1 MEIVLFIIAVF
12 ILSLAIGF
20 VIGFYVKM
28 KMVEAENIKLGKTHS
43 ELIAVAKREAE
54 EILKEAKLEAKE
66 IIFKGRQD
74 LEKDA
79 KEKRKE
85 LSQLERKLELKEETL
100 DKKFQNNSLREE
112 QLEKLAQEYEQ
123 KIKDAGLL
131 HQKNE
136 ETRASLIVEVEKIA
150 AMTREEAKRFL
161 LEEMVDEAKND
172 SARRIKEIEEEIK
185 EESEKRARSI
195 ISTAI
200 QRCAPEYVGEI
211 SITVVTLPSEDMKGR
226 IIGREGRNIRAFESV
241 TGVDIIVDDTPEAVI
256 LSSYDPYR
264 REIGRLTLE
273 KLVADGRIHPARIE
287 ELYEKSS
294 KELDKQIKE
303 VGEEAAFQ
311 LGLHN
316 INHEIVKLIGRL
328 KYRTSYGQNV
338 LGHSLEVAKIAGFM
352 AAELGMNEKLAKRAG
367 LLHDIGKAVDY
378 EQEGS
383 HTTIGVGIAKKYK
396 EDWRVINAIASHHG
410 EEEFKCVEAV
420 LVQSADAISAS
431 RPGARREV
439 LESYIKR
446 LEKLEEVAGSF
457 EGVSRT
463 FAIQAGREVRI
474 IVEPEKVS
482 DEAIINLSRD
492 ISRKVEQELTYP
504 GQIKVTVIRESRAVD
519 YAK

>member
-1 MEIVLFIIAVF
+1 
-12 ILSLAIGF
+12 
-20 VIGFYVKM
+20 
-28 KMVEAENIKLGKTHS
+28 
-43 ELIAVAKREAE
+43 
-54 EILKEAKLEAKE
+54 
-66 IIFKGRQD
+66 
-74 LEKDA
+74 
-79 KEKRKE
+79 
-85 LSQLERKLELKEETL
+85 
-100 DKKFQNNSLREE
+100 
-112 QLEKLAQEYEQ
+112 
-123 KIKDAGLL
+123 
-131 HQKNE
+131 
-136 ETRASLIVEVEKIA
+136 
-150 AMTREEAKRFL
+150 
-161 LEEMVDEAKND
+161 
-172 SARRIKEIEEEIK
+172 
-185 EESEKRARSI
+185 
-195 ISTAI
+195 
-200 QRCAPEYVGEI
+200 VGEI

-316 INHEIVKLIGRL
+316 INHEIIKLIGRL

-338 LGHSLEVAKIAGFM
+338 LGHSLEVAKISGFM

-383 HTTIGVGIAKKYK
+383 HTTIGVGIAKRYK

-420 LVQSADAISAS
+420 LVQAADAISAS

-504 GQIKVTVIRESRAVD
+504 GQIKVTVIRESRAVY

>member
-1 MEIVLFIIAVF
+1 MEYFLFVIAVF
-12 ILSLAIGF
+12 ILSLAIGS
-20 VIGFYVKM
+20 VIGFYIKM
-28 KMVEAENIKLGKTHS
+28 KMVESENIKLGKTHA
-43 ELIAVAKREAE
+43 ELIAVSRREAE
-54 EILKEAKLEAKE
+54 EIIKEAKLEAKE

-100 DKKFQNNSLREE
+100 DKKFQNNSMREE
-112 QLEKLAQEYEQ
+112 QLEKLAQEYDQ
-123 KIKDAGLL
+123 RIKDAGLL

-136 ETRASLIVEVEKIA
+136 ETRASLILEVEKIA

-161 LEEMVDEAKND
+161 LEEMVGEAKND

-316 INHEIVKLIGRL
+316 INHEIIKLIGRL

-338 LGHSLEVAKIAGFM
+338 LGHSLEVAKISGFM

-383 HTTIGVGIAKKYK
+383 HTTIGVGIAKRYK

-420 LVQSADAISAS
+420 LVQAADAISAS

>member
-28 KMVEAENIKLGKTHS
+28 KMVEAENIKLGKTHA
-43 ELIAVAKREAE
+43 ELIAASKREAE
-54 EILKEAKLEAKE
+54 EIMKEAKLEAKE

-112 QLEKLAQEYEQ
+112 QLEKLAQEYDQ

-136 ETRASLIVEVEKIA
+136 ETRASLILEVEKIA

-383 HTTIGVGIAKKYK
+383 HTTIGVGIAKRYK